1 MGIGAKTIKTGTRV
15 TDSHNQRPRRVGPLG
30 LLGMTGGGTGRSLRM
45 PGERLAKRK
54 VRKESL
60 VKCRVLPDNIRVRH
74 GAGGAGVCG
83 RPRPCSRRG
92 VQGLGAGQFRAVS
105 PGGPWPPGGRFF
117 F

>member
-30 LLGMTGGGTGRSLRM
+30 LLGMTGGGTGRSPRM

-54 VRKESL
+54 VRKEPL
-60 VKCRVLPDNIRVRH
+60 VKCRVLPDDLRVRH
-74 GAGGAGVCG
+74 GAHGPEDSA

-92 VQGLGAGQFRAVS
+92 RRVWGQDSLEPHPVVGEGACARVPQ
-105 PGGPWPPGGRFF
+105 
-117 F
+117 